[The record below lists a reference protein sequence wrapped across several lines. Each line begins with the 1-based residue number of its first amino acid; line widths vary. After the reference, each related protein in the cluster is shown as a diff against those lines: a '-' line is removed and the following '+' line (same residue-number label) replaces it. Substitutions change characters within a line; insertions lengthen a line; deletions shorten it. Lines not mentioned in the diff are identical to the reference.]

1 MTGRRR
7 MRLSADQHCR
17 VSIVV
22 ITMKTGIASACMR
35 HIVSALIYNAI
46 TIGIVYVFLLWW
58 HGSHDIMVHEKFR
71 RPRCALAG
79 TCRRYTSP
87 VLTN

>member
-1 MTGRRR
+1 
-7 MRLSADQHCR
+7 
-17 VSIVV
+17 
-22 ITMKTGIASACMR
+22 MR

-71 RPRCALAG
+71 RPRCALA
-79 TCRRYTSP
+79 RQALYFFSSH
-87 VLTN
+87 

>member
-1 MTGRRR
+1 
-7 MRLSADQHCR
+7 
-17 VSIVV
+17 
-22 ITMKTGIASACMR
+22 MR

-71 RPRCALAG
+71 RPRCALALARHCG
-79 TCRRYTSP
+79 AGAVFLQFSLIKFSFNYNDTFRVFT
-87 VLTN
+87 